1 MKKNSYQVCN
11 LSISQISLSN
21 NNFLADADQI
31 HKVKQSKLRQHR
43 KQVAPH
49 IMLRL
54 IAGCYSGHSLSLC
67 HKSVTAFFGN
77 TFNCVPRVEK
87 SSFQESATSHG
98 RVFFFLNST
107 VVAQCHPLMRTFHD
121 LWSNFCRSIPVGTQ
135 ITPDTYSL
143 LLGSVYNCLPGGYS

>member
-1 MKKNSYQVCN
+1 MK
-11 LSISQISLSN
+11 
-21 NNFLADADQI
+21 NFLTRFAIYQLFKSPWATITFCQMQI
-31 HKVKQSKLRQHR
+31 RYARWNKASST
-43 KQVAPH
+43 H

-54 IAGCYSGHSLSLC
+54 IAGCYSRHSLSLC

-87 SSFQESATSHG
+87 SSSQESATSHG
-98 RVFFFLNST
+98 SFFFKNST

-121 LWSNFCRSIPVGTQ
+121 LWSNFCKSIPVGTQ

-143 LLGSVYNCLPGGYS
+143 LLGSVYNCLPGAYS